1 MFTSFSTALSALDAT
16 STAIDVVANNL
27 SNLNTTG
34 YKDSTVSFQDLVT
47 QSLGAGLAQT
57 QVGFGVAPPVTTT
70 QFTQGAIE
78 TANGTLD
85 SAIQGQGFFVI
96 QAPNTGQQLYT
107 RDGTFQL
114 DANGNLQ
121 TANGDD
127 VQGYT
132 VTNGQVNTNQA
143 IGNIVIPV
151 GQIRQ
156 PVATSN
162 ISVSMNLD
170 STSTSASGAPNSFS
184 TPIQVIDS
192 LGNPLTLTMNFT
204 QSATN
209 PLQWNYQVTIPGNAT
224 TGGTPGTPTDL
235 LATPGT
241 LTFNSSGQLVSPPLA
256 NGVIPLSITGLSD
269 NAADMNI
276 NWSLYN
282 STGNPTITQFSQ
294 TSAVSANSQDGQNS
308 AQLVSVAMADGGQV
322 MAQYSD
328 GTQKVVAQLAMAQI
342 SNPESMI
349 ASGNNDYEA
358 SASTAL
364 PAIGTANTGG
374 RGQILGGSL
383 ESSTVDI
390 AQEFTNL
397 IILQRAYEANSKV
410 VTTVDQLSEDT
421 INLKAQ

>member
-16 STAIDVVANNL
+16 NTAIDVVANNL
-27 SNLNTTG
+27 ANLNTTG
-34 YKDSTVSFQDLVT
+34 YKDTTVSFQDLVT

-70 QFTQGAIE
+70 QFTQGAVE

-96 QAPNTGQQLYT
+96 QDPATGQQMYT

-114 DANGNLQ
+114 DSNGNLQ
-121 TANGDD
+121 NADGFN
-127 VQGYT
+127 VQGYMVNNG
-132 VTNGQVNTNQA
+132 VTSQA
-143 IGNIVIPV
+143 ISNIVVPV
-151 GQIRQ
+151 GAIRE
-156 PVATSN
+156 PEATQN

-170 STSTSASGAPNSFS
+170 SNSTSTTGAPNTFS
-184 TPIQVIDS
+184 TPIQVVDS
-192 LGNPLTLTMNFT
+192 LGNPVTLTMNFT

-224 TGGTPGTPTDL
+224 TGGTPGTPTNL

-241 LTFNSSGQLVSPPLA
+241 LTFSSSGQLVDPPSTA
-256 NGVIPLSITGLSD
+256 GSIPLQITGLTDS
-269 NAADMNI
+269 AADMNI
-276 NWSLYN
+276 NWNLYN
-282 STGNPTITQFSQ
+282 AASGNPTITQFSQ
-294 TSAVSANSQDGQNS
+294 ASAVSANSQDGLTS
-308 AQLVSVAMADGGQV
+308 AQLVSVAMANGGQV

-328 GTQKVVAQLAMAQI
+328 GTQEVVAQLALANI

-358 SASTAL
+358 SAQTAL
-364 PAIGTANTGG
+364 PAIGVANTGG
-374 RGQILGGSL
+374 RGNVLGGSL

-397 IILQRAYEANSKV
+397 ITLQRAYEANSKV
-410 VTTVDQLSEDT
+410 VTTVDQLSQDT

>member
-27 SNLNTTG
+27 ANLNTTG

-47 QSLGAGLAQT
+47 ESTGAGLAQT
-57 QVGFGVAPPVTTT
+57 QVGFGVAPPVTTA
-70 QFTQGAIE
+70 QFTQGSLE
-78 TANGTLD
+78 TAGGTLD

-96 QAPNTGQQLYT
+96 QSATGAQQYT

-114 DANGNLQ
+114 AADGTLQ
-121 TANGDD
+121 TENGAD
-127 VQGYT
+127 VQGYS
-132 VTNGQVNTNQA
+132 VTNGVVNTNQA
-143 IGNIVIPV
+143 IGNIVIQQ

-156 PVATSN
+156 PVATQN

-170 STSTSASGAPNSFS
+170 STSTNGTPNTFS

-192 LGNPLTLTMNFT
+192 LGNPETLTMNFT

-209 PLQWNYQVTIPGNAT
+209 PLQWSYQVTIPGNAT
-224 TGGTPGTPTDL
+224 TGGTPGTPTAL

-241 LTFNSSGQLVSPPLA
+241 LTFNSSGQLVSPPSTS
-256 NGVIPLSITGLSD
+256 GTIPLSISGLSD
-269 NAADMNI
+269 SAANMNI
-276 NWSLYN
+276 NWKLYN
-282 STGNPTITQFSQ
+282 SSGNPTITQFSQ
-294 TSAVSANSQDGQNS
+294 ASAVSANSQDGVAS
-308 AQLVSVAMADGGQV
+308 AQVVSVAMANGGLV

-328 GTQKVVAQLAMAQI
+328 GTQEVVAQLALANI
-342 SNPESMI
+342 SNPESMT
-349 ASGNNDYEA
+349 AVGNNDYEA
-358 SASTAL
+358 SAATAL

-374 RGQILGGSL
+374 RGQILGGQL

-397 IILQRAYEANSKV
+397 ITLQRAYEANSKV
-410 VTTVDQLSEDT
+410 VTTVDQLSQDT

>member
-1 MFTSFSTALSALDAT
+1 VFTSFSTALSALDAT

-27 SNLNTTG
+27 ANLNTTG

-47 QSLGAGLAQT
+47 ESTGAGLAQT
-57 QVGFGVAPPVTTT
+57 QVGFGVAPPVTTA
-70 QFTQGAIE
+70 QFTQGSLE
-78 TANGTLD
+78 TAGGTLD

-96 QAPNTGQQLYT
+96 ESATGAQQYT

-114 DANGNLQ
+114 AADGTLQ
-121 TANGDD
+121 TENGAD
-127 VQGYT
+127 VQGYS
-132 VTNGQVNTNQA
+132 VTNGVVNTNQA
-143 IGNIVIPV
+143 IGNIVIQQ

-156 PVATSN
+156 PVATQN

-170 STSTSASGAPNSFS
+170 STSTNGTPNTFS

-224 TGGTPGTPTDL
+224 AGGTPGTPTPL
-235 LATPGT
+235 LAAPGT
-241 LTFNSSGQLVSPPLA
+241 LTFSSSGQLVSPPSTS
-256 NGVIPLSITGLSD
+256 GTIPLQISGLTD
-269 NAADMNI
+269 NAANLNI
-276 NWSLYN
+276 NFNLYN
-282 STGNPTITQFSQ
+282 SSGNPTITQFSQ
-294 TSAVSANSQDGQNS
+294 ASAVSANSQDGVAS
-308 AQLVSVAMADGGQV
+308 AQVVSVAMANGGLV

-328 GTQKVVAQLAMAQI
+328 GTQEVVAQLALANI
-342 SNPESMI
+342 SNPESMT
-349 ASGNNDYEA
+349 AVGNNDYEA
-358 SASTAL
+358 SADTAL

-374 RGQILGGSL
+374 RGQILGGQL

-397 IILQRAYEANSKV
+397 IVLQRAYEANSKV
-410 VTTVDQLSEDT
+410 VTTVDQLSQDT

>member
-16 STAIDVVANNL
+16 NTAIDVVANNL
-27 SNLNTTG
+27 ANLNTTG

-85 SAIQGQGFFVI
+85 SAIQGQGFFII
-96 QAPNTGQQLYT
+96 QNPSTGDQEYT

-121 TANGDD
+121 NEDGFD
-127 VQGYT
+127 VQGYMVNNG
-132 VTNGQVNTNQA
+132 VTSQQLT
-143 IGNIVIPV
+143 NIVVPV
-151 GQIRQ
+151 GAIRE
-156 PVATSN
+156 PEATKN

-170 STSTSASGAPNSFS
+170 ATSTSTTGAPNTFS
-184 TPIQVIDS
+184 TPIQVVDS

-204 QSATN
+204 QSSTN

-241 LTFNSSGQLVSPPLA
+241 LTFNSSGQLVNPPATSGTVPLQISGLTDSAA
-256 NGVIPLSITGLSD
+256 NL
-269 NAADMNI
+269 NI
-276 NWSLYN
+276 NWNFYS
-282 STGNPTITQFSQ
+282 STGNPTITEFSQ
-294 TSAVSANSQDGQNS
+294 ASAVSANSQDGLTS
-308 AQLVSVAMADGGQV
+308 AQLVSVAMANGGQV

-328 GTQKVVAQLAMAQI
+328 GTQEVVAQLALANI

-349 ASGNNDYEA
+349 AAGNNDYEA
-358 SASTAL
+358 SAQTAL
-364 PAIGTANTGG
+364 PAIGVANTGG
-374 RGQILGGSL
+374 RGNVLGGSL

-397 IILQRAYEANSKV
+397 ITLQSAYEANSKV
-410 VTTVDQLSEDT
+410 VTTVDQLSQDT
-421 INLKAQ
+421 VNLKSQ

>member
-27 SNLNTTG
+27 ANLNTTG

-47 QSLGAGLAQT
+47 ESTGAGLAQT
-57 QVGFGVAPPVTTT
+57 QVGFGVAPPVTTA
-70 QFTQGAIE
+70 QFTQGSLE
-78 TANGTLD
+78 TAGGTLD

-96 QAPNTGQQLYT
+96 QSTTGAQQYT

-114 DANGNLQ
+114 SADGTLQ
-121 TANGDD
+121 TENGAN
-127 VQGYT
+127 VQGYS
-132 VTNGQVNTNQA
+132 VTNGVVNTNQT
-143 IGNIVIPV
+143 IGNIVIQQ

-156 PVATSN
+156 PVATQN
-162 ISVSMNLD
+162 VSVSMNLD
-170 STSTSASGAPNSFS
+170 STPTGATPNTFS

-192 LGNPLTLTMNFT
+192 LGNPMTLTMNFT

-224 TGGTPGTPTDL
+224 TAGTPGTPTDL

-241 LTFNSSGQLVSPPLA
+241 LTFDSGGQLISPPSTS
-256 NGVIPLSITGLSD
+256 GSIPLAITGLSD
-269 NAADMNI
+269 NASDLNI
-276 NWSLYN
+276 NWNLYN
-282 STGNPTITQFSQ
+282 SRGTPTITQYSQ
-294 TSAVSANSQDGQNS
+294 ASAVSANSQDGVAS
-308 AQLVSVAMADGGQV
+308 AQVVSVAMANGGQV

-328 GTQKVVAQLAMAQI
+328 GTQEVVAQLALAQI
-342 SNPESMI
+342 SNPESMT
-349 ASGNNDYEA
+349 AVGNNDYEA
-358 SASTAL
+358 SAATAL

-374 RGQILGGSL
+374 RGQILGGQL

-397 IILQRAYEANSKV
+397 IVLQRAYEANSKV
-410 VTTVDQLSEDT
+410 VTTVDQLSQDT

>member
-27 SNLNTTG
+27 ANLNTTG

-47 QSLGAGLAQT
+47 ESTGAGLAQT

-70 QFTQGAIE
+70 QFTQGSLE
-78 TANGTLD
+78 TAGGTLD

-96 QAPNTGQQLYT
+96 QSATGAQQYT

-114 DANGNLQ
+114 DSNGTLQ
-121 TANGDD
+121 TENGAD
-127 VQGYT
+127 VQGYS
-132 VTNGQVNTNQA
+132 VTNGVVNTNQA
-143 IGNIVIPV
+143 IGNIVIQQ

-170 STSTSASGAPNSFS
+170 STPAAGATSNSFS

-192 LGNPLTLTMNFT
+192 LGNPLTLTMTYT
-204 QSATN
+204 QNPAN
-209 PLQWNYQVTIPGNAT
+209 PLQWNYQVTVPGNAT

-241 LTFNSSGQLVSPPLA
+241 LTFNSSGQLVSPPA
-256 NGVIPLSITGLSD
+256 ASGSIPLSITGLSD
-269 NAADMNI
+269 NASDMNI
-276 NWSLYN
+276 NFNLYN
-282 STGNPTITQFSQ
+282 SSGNPTITQFSQ
-294 TSAVSANSQDGQNS
+294 ASAVSANSQDGVAS
-308 AQLVSVAMADGGQV
+308 AQVVSVAMANGGQV

-328 GTQKVVAQLAMAQI
+328 GTQEVVAQLALANI
-342 SNPESMI
+342 SNPQSMT
-349 ASGNNDYEA
+349 AVGNNDYEA

-374 RGQILGGSL
+374 RGQILGGQL

-397 IILQRAYEANSKV
+397 IVLQRAYEANSKV
-410 VTTVDQLSEDT
+410 VTTVDQLSQTT
-421 INLKAQ
+421 INLKGQ

>member
-27 SNLNTTG
+27 ANLNTTS
-34 YKDSTVSFQDLVT
+34 YKDSTVSFQALVT

-57 QVGFGVAPPVTTT
+57 QVGFGVGRPITTT
-70 QFTQGAIE
+70 QFTQGALE
-78 TANGTLD
+78 TASGTLD

-96 QAPNTGQQLYT
+96 DNPTTGQQLYT
-107 RDGTFQL
+107 RDGTFQI
-114 DANGNLQ
+114 DSDGNLQ
-121 TANGDD
+121 TANGED
-127 VQGYT
+127 VQGYM
-132 VTNGQVNTNQA
+132 VNNGVSSQS
-143 IGNIVIPV
+143 ISNIIVPV

-156 PVATSN
+156 PIATQN

-170 STSTSASGAPNSFS
+170 ATSANGTPNTFS

-204 QSATN
+204 QDATN
-209 PLQWNYQVTIPGNAT
+209 PLQWNYQVSVPGNAT
-224 TGGTPGTPTDL
+224 TGGTPGVPTPL

-241 LTFNSSGQLVSPPLA
+241 LTFDSSGQLVSPPSTSPTVALQVSGLA
-256 NGVIPLSITGLSD
+256 D
-269 NAADMNI
+269 NAADLNI
-276 NWSLYN
+276 NWNFYGK
-282 STGNPTITQFSQ
+282 TGNPTITQFSQ
-294 TSAVSANSQDGQNS
+294 ASAVSANSQDGQNS
-308 AQLVSVAMADGGQV
+308 AQLVSVAMATGGQV

-328 GTQKVVAQLAMAQI
+328 GTQEVVAQVALANI
-342 SNPESMI
+342 SNPQSMI

-364 PAIGTANTGG
+364 PAVGIANTGG
-374 RGQILGGSL
+374 RGQIQGGAL

-390 AQEFTNL
+390 ALEFTNL
-397 IILQRAYEANSKV
+397 ITLQRAYQANSKV
-410 VTTVDQLSEDT
+410 VTTVDQLSQDT

>member
-16 STAIDVVANNL
+16 NTAIDVVANNL
-27 SNLNTTG
+27 ANLNTTS
-34 YKDSTVSFQDLVT
+34 YKDSTVSFQALVT

-57 QVGFGVAPPVTTT
+57 QVGFGVGRPITTT

-96 QAPNTGQQLYT
+96 HDPTGQQLYT
-107 RDGTFQL
+107 RDGTFQI
-114 DANGNLQ
+114 DSEGNLQ
-121 TANGDD
+121 TANGDN
-127 VQGYT
+127 VQGYAVNNG
-132 VTNGQVNTNQA
+132 VTNQS
-143 IGNIVIPV
+143 IGNIIVPV

-156 PVATSN
+156 PVATQN
-162 ISVSMNLD
+162 VSVSMNLD
-170 STSTSASGAPNSFS
+170 STSANGTPNTFS

-204 QSATN
+204 QSAAN
-209 PLQWNYQVTIPGNAT
+209 PLQWNYQVTVPGDAT
-224 TGGTPGTPTDL
+224 TAGVPGTPTTL

-241 LTFNSSGQLVSPPLA
+241 LTFDSGGQLISPPSTA
-256 NGVIPLSITGLSD
+256 GSIPLQITGLSD

-276 NWSLYN
+276 NWNLYN
-282 STGNPTITQFSQ
+282 SSGNPTITQFSQ
-294 TSAVSANSQDGQNS
+294 ASAVSANSQDGQNS
-308 AQLVSVAMADGGQV
+308 AQLLSVAMATGGQV
-322 MAQYSD
+322 MAQWSD
-328 GTQKVVAQLAMAQI
+328 GTQEVVAQVAMANI
-342 SNPESMI
+342 SNPQSMI
-349 ASGNNDYEA
+349 AAGNNNYLA

-364 PAIGTANTGG
+364 PAIGVANTGG

-390 AQEFTNL
+390 AQEFTDL
-397 IILQRAYEANSKV
+397 ITLQRAYEANSKV
-410 VTTVDQLSEDT
+410 VTTVDQLSQDT

>member
-27 SNLNTTG
+27 ANLNTTG

-47 QSLGAGLAQT
+47 ESTGAGLAQT
-57 QVGFGVAPPVTTT
+57 QVGFGVAPPVTTA
-70 QFTQGAIE
+70 QFTQGSLE
-78 TANGTLD
+78 TAGGTLD

-96 QAPNTGQQLYT
+96 ESATGAQQYT

-114 DANGNLQ
+114 AADGTLQ
-121 TANGDD
+121 TENGAD
-127 VQGYT
+127 VQGYS
-132 VTNGQVNTNQA
+132 VTNGVVNTNQA
-143 IGNIVIPV
+143 IGNIVIQQ

-156 PVATSN
+156 PVATQN

-170 STSTSASGAPNSFS
+170 STSTNGTPNTFS

-224 TGGTPGTPTDL
+224 AGGTPGTPTPL
-235 LATPGT
+235 LAAPGT
-241 LTFNSSGQLVSPPLA
+241 LTFSSSGQLVSPPSTS
-256 NGVIPLSITGLSD
+256 GTIPLQISGLTD
-269 NAADMNI
+269 NAANLNI
-276 NWSLYN
+276 NFNLYN
-282 STGNPTITQFSQ
+282 SSGNPTITQFSQ
-294 TSAVSANSQDGQNS
+294 ASAVSANSQDGVAS
-308 AQLVSVAMADGGQV
+308 AQVVSVAMANGGLV

-328 GTQKVVAQLAMAQI
+328 GTQEVVAQLALANI
-342 SNPESMI
+342 SNPESMT
-349 ASGNNDYEA
+349 AVGNNDYEA
-358 SASTAL
+358 SADTAL

-374 RGQILGGSL
+374 RGQILGGQL

-397 IILQRAYEANSKV
+397 IVLQRAYEANSKV
-410 VTTVDQLSEDT
+410 VTTVDQLSQDT

>member
-27 SNLNTTG
+27 ANLNTTG

-47 QSLGAGLAQT
+47 ESTGAGLAQT
-57 QVGFGVAPPVTTT
+57 QVGFGVAPPVTTA
-70 QFTQGAIE
+70 QFTQGSLE
-78 TANGTLD
+78 TAGGTLD
-85 SAIQGQGFFVI
+85 SAIQGQGFFII
-96 QAPNTGQQLYT
+96 QSTTGAQQYT

-114 DANGNLQ
+114 DSDGTLQ
-121 TANGDD
+121 TENGAD
-127 VQGYT
+127 VQGYS
-132 VTNGQVNTNQA
+132 VTNGVVNTNQA
-143 IGNIVIPV
+143 IGNIVIQQ

-162 ISVSMNLD
+162 IGVSMNLD
-170 STSTSASGAPNSFS
+170 ANNTSTTGAPNTFS
-184 TPIQVIDS
+184 TPIQVVDS

-209 PLQWNYQVTIPGNAT
+209 PLQWSYQITVPGNAT

-241 LTFNSSGQLVSPPLA
+241 LTFSSSGQLVNPPSTS
-256 NGVIPLSITGLSD
+256 GTIPLSITGLTD
-269 NAADMNI
+269 NANDLNI
-276 NWSLYN
+276 NFNLYDK
-282 STGNPTITQFSQ
+282 TGNPTITQFAQ
-294 TSAVSANSQDGQNS
+294 ASAVSANSQDGVAS
-308 AQLVSVAMADGGQV
+308 AQVVSVAMANGGQV

-328 GTQKVVAQLAMAQI
+328 GTQEVVAQLALANI
-342 SNPESMI
+342 SNPESMT
-349 ASGNNDYEA
+349 AVGNNDYEA
-358 SASTAL
+358 SAATAL

-374 RGQILGGSL
+374 RGQILGGEL

-397 IILQRAYEANSKV
+397 IVLQRAYEANSKV
-410 VTTVDQLSEDT
+410 VTTVDQLSETT
-421 INLKAQ
+421 INLKGQ

>member
-27 SNLNTTG
+27 ANLNTTS
-34 YKDSTVSFQDLVT
+34 YKDSTVSFQALVT

-57 QVGFGVAPPVTTT
+57 QVGFGVGRPITTT
-70 QFTQGAIE
+70 QFTQGALE
-78 TANGTLD
+78 TASGTLD

-96 QAPNTGQQLYT
+96 DNPTTGQQLYT
-107 RDGTFQL
+107 RDGTFQI
-114 DANGNLQ
+114 DSEGNLQ
-121 TANGDD
+121 TANGEH
-127 VQGYT
+127 VQGYM
-132 VTNGQVNTNQA
+132 VNNGVASQS
-143 IGNIVIPV
+143 ISNIIVPV

-156 PVATSN
+156 PIATQN

-170 STSTSASGAPNSFS
+170 ATSANGTPNTFS

-204 QSATN
+204 QDATN
-209 PLQWNYQVTIPGNAT
+209 PLQWNYQVSVPGNAT
-224 TGGTPGTPTDL
+224 TGGTPGVPTPL

-241 LTFNSSGQLVSPPLA
+241 LTFDSSGKLVSPPPSSGTVALQ
-256 NGVIPLSITGLSD
+256 VTGLSD
-269 NAADMNI
+269 NAADLNI
-276 NWSLYN
+276 NWNFYSK
-282 STGNPTITQFSQ
+282 TGNATITQFSQ
-294 TSAVSANSQDGQNS
+294 ASAVSANSQDGQNS
-308 AQLVSVAMADGGQV
+308 AQLVSVAMATGGQV

-328 GTQKVVAQLAMAQI
+328 GTQEVVAQVALANI
-342 SNPESMI
+342 SNPQSMI

-364 PAIGTANTGG
+364 PAVGIANTGG
-374 RGQILGGSL
+374 RGQIQGGAL

-390 AQEFTNL
+390 ALEFTNL
-397 IILQRAYEANSKV
+397 ITLQRAYQANSKV
-410 VTTVDQLSEDT
+410 VTTVDQLSQDT

>member
-16 STAIDVVANNL
+16 NTAIDVVANNL
-27 SNLNTTG
+27 ANLNTTG

-96 QAPNTGQQLYT
+96 QNPADGQQLYT

-121 TANGDD
+121 NADGYD
-127 VQGYT
+127 VQGYMVNNG
-132 VTNGQVNTNQA
+132 VTSQSLS
-143 IGNIVIPV
+143 NIVVPV

-156 PVATSN
+156 PVATQN
-162 ISVSMNLD
+162 ISISMNLD
-170 STSTSASGAPNSFS
+170 STSTNGTPNTFS

-192 LGNPLTLTMNFT
+192 LGNPVTLTVNFT

-224 TGGTPGTPTDL
+224 TGGTPGTPTNL

-241 LTFNSSGQLVSPPLA
+241 LTFNSSGQLVNPPA
-256 NGVIPLSITGLSD
+256 AGGSIPLQITGLSD
-269 NAADMNI
+269 SAANMNI
-276 NWSLYN
+276 NWNLYN
-282 STGNPTITQFSQ
+282 SSGTPTITEYSQ
-294 TSAVSANSQDGQNS
+294 ASAVSANSQDGQSS
-308 AQLVSVAMADGGQV
+308 AQLVNVAMANGGQV
-322 MAQYSD
+322 MAQWSD
-328 GTQKVVAQLAMAQI
+328 GTQEVVAQLALANI
-342 SNPESMI
+342 SNPQSMV
-349 ASGNNDYEA
+349 AAGNNDYEA
-358 SASTAL
+358 SAQTAL
-364 PAIGTANTGG
+364 PAIGAANTGG
-374 RGQILGGSL
+374 RGDILGGSL

-397 IILQRAYEANSKV
+397 ITLQRAYEANSKV

>member
-27 SNLNTTG
+27 ANLNTTG

-47 QSLGAGLAQT
+47 ESTGAGLAQT
-57 QVGFGVAPPVTTT
+57 QVGFGVAPPVTTA
-70 QFTQGAIE
+70 QFTQGSLE
-78 TANGTLD
+78 TAGGTLD

-96 QAPNTGQQLYT
+96 ESATGAQQYT

-114 DANGNLQ
+114 AADGTLQ
-121 TANGDD
+121 TENGAD
-127 VQGYT
+127 VQGYS
-132 VTNGQVNTNQA
+132 VTNGVVNTNQA
-143 IGNIVIPV
+143 IGNIVIQQ

-156 PVATSN
+156 PVATQN

-170 STSTSASGAPNSFS
+170 STSANGTPNTFS

-192 LGNPLTLTMNFT
+192 LGNPLTLTMNYT

-224 TGGTPGTPTDL
+224 TGGTPGTPTPL

-241 LTFNSSGQLVSPPLA
+241 LTFNSSGQLVSPPSTS
-256 NGVIPLSITGLSD
+256 GSIPLQITGLTD
-269 NAADMNI
+269 NAADLNI
-276 NWSLYN
+276 NFNLYN
-282 STGNPTITQFSQ
+282 SSGNPTITQYSEA
-294 TSAVSANSQDGQNS
+294 SAVSANSQDGVAS
-308 AQLVSVAMADGGQV
+308 AQVVSVAMANGGLV

-328 GTQKVVAQLAMAQI
+328 GTQEVVAQLALANI
-342 SNPESMI
+342 SNPESMT
-349 ASGNNDYEA
+349 AVGNNDYEA
-358 SASTAL
+358 SAATAL

-374 RGQILGGSL
+374 RGQILGGQL

-397 IILQRAYEANSKV
+397 IVLQRAYEANSKV
-410 VTTVDQLSEDT
+410 VTTVDQLSQDT